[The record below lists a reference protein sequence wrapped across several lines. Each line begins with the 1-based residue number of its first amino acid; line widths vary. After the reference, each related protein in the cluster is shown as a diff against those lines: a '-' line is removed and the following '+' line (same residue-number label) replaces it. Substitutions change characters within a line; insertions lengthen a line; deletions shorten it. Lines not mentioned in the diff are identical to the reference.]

1 MGGSVCDHRGIFN
14 EERKGRLTYHEDF
27 FELLNVVNALSVELE
42 LEFVND
48 LFHAVSPVGHFV

>member
-1 MGGSVCDHRGIFN
+1 MKRG
-14 EERKGRLTYHEDF
+14 RDGLTYHEDF

-48 LFHAVSPVGHFV
+48 LFHAVSPVGHFA